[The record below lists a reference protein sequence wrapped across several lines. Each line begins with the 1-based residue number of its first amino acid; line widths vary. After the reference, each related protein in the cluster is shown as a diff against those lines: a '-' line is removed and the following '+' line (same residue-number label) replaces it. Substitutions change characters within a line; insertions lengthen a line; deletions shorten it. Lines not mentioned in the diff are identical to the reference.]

1 MDSALIP
8 AWGAIVA
15 LTLSIVL
22 IIKKV
27 QPVYALIF
35 GAFFGGI
42 ISCFDLELVVK
53 EMTAGAKDIVPAIIR
68 ILMAGILAGTL
79 VGTKSAEKIARS
91 ITQAFGNTKAVYAII
106 FASFVLT
113 FSGVFIDVAVLTVAP
128 IALAVAGKSGASK
141 MAILVALVGGGKA
154 GNVISPNPNT
164 IASASNFNAQL
175 SSVMYANILASLI
188 GIIATIIVVWYV
200 VRKTKNNPVL
210 LEELAESDDSQ
221 LPSLWASIS
230 GPIVAIGLLI
240 LRPILDISI
249 DPLIALPVGGLACAI
264 CTGKIKNFL
273 ADSTFGLSKMTPVAV
288 LLLGTGCLGG
298 IIKAST
304 LKNALLDF
312 MAQLGLSDIF
322 IAPFSGAL
330 MSAASA
336 STTAGAA
343 IASATFSE
351 AVLAGGISAIWGAAM
366 TNAGAVALDQMPHGS
381 FFHVSGGAVN
391 MSFNERLKIVHYET
405 IIGMAIGM
413 ASMLT
418 CILFS

>member
-42 ISCFDLELVVK
+42 ISCFDIELVVK
-53 EMTAGAKDIVPAIIR
+53 EMTTGAKDIVPAIIR

-91 ITQAFGNTKAVYAII
+91 ITESFGSAKAVYAII
-106 FASFVLT
+106 LASFVLT
-113 FSGVFIDVAVLTVAP
+113 FSGVFVDVAVLTVAP

-141 MAILVALVGGGKA
+141 PAILVALVGGGKA

-164 IASASNFNAQL
+164 ISAATNFNAQL
-175 SSVMYANILASLI
+175 SSVMYANILASII
-188 GIIATIIVVWYV
+188 GIIATILVVWYV
-200 VRKTKNNPVL
+200 VKKTKHSPVS
-210 LEELAESDDSQ
+210 LEEISESNEAE

-230 GPIVAIGLLI
+230 GPIVVIGLLV

-249 DPLIALPVGGLACAI
+249 DPLIALPVGGFACALF
-264 CTGKIKNFL
+264 TGKIKNFL
-273 ADSTFGLSKMTPVAV
+273 KDSTFGLSKMTPVAV

-312 MAQLGLSDIF
+312 MSHLGLSDIF

-351 AVLAGGISAIWGAAM
+351 AVLAAGISAVWGAAM

-381 FFHVSGGAVN
+381 FFHVSGGSVN

-405 IIGMAIGM
+405 IIGIAIAL
-413 ASMLT
+413 ASMFS
-418 CILFS
+418 CIAFS

>member
-8 AWGAIVA
+8 AWGAILA
-15 LTLSIVL
+15 LTVSIIL

-35 GAFFGGI
+35 GALFGGL
-42 ISCFDLELVVK
+42 ISTFNLELVIK
-53 EMTAGAKDIVPAIIR
+53 EMSTGAKDIVPAIIR

-91 ITQAFGNTKAVYAII
+91 ITQSFGSSKAVYAII
-106 FASFVLT
+106 LATFVLT

-141 MAILVALVGGGKA
+141 MAILVALVGGGKC

-164 IASASNFNAQL
+164 ISAAANFNAQL
-175 SSVMYANILASLI
+175 SSVMYANIGAAIIGLI
-188 GIIATIIVVWYV
+188 VTILVVWYV
-200 VRKTKNNPVL
+200 VKKTKNKPVSA
-210 LEELAESDDSQ
+210 EEISDSDASE
-221 LPSLWASIS
+221 LPSLWASVS
-230 GPIVAIGLLI
+230 GPVVAIGLLI

-249 DPLIALPVGGLACAI
+249 DPLIALPVGGFACALF
-264 CTGKIKNFL
+264 TGKIKNFM

-312 MAQLGLSDIF
+312 MAHLGLSDIF

-343 IASATFSE
+343 IASATFAE
-351 AVLAGGISAIWGAAM
+351 AVLAGGITAIWGAAM

-405 IIGMAIGM
+405 IIGIAIGI
-413 ASMLT
+413 ASTLS
-418 CILFS
+418 CLIFS

>member
-35 GAFFGGI
+35 GAFFGGV

-91 ITQAFGNTKAVYAII
+91 ITQAFGNAKAVYAII

-164 IASASNFNAQL
+164 IASATNFNAQL
-175 SSVMYANILASLI
+175 SSVMYANIFASII

-200 VRKTKNNPVL
+200 VRKTKNNPVS
-210 LEELAESDDSQ
+210 LEEMAESDDSQ

-249 DPLIALPVGGLACAI
+249 DPLIALPVGGFACAMF
-264 CTGKIKNFL
+264 TGKIKNFL
-273 ADSTFGLSKMTPVAV
+273 ADSTFGLSKMIPVAV

-312 MAQLGLSDIF
+312 MSQLGLSDIF

-351 AVLAGGISAIWGAAM
+351 AVLAGGISAVWGAAM

-405 IIGMAIGM
+405 IIGIAIGLG
-413 ASMLT
+413 SMFT

>member
-35 GAFFGGI
+35 GAFFGGFV
-42 ISCFDLELVVK
+42 SCFDLELVIK
-53 EMTAGAKDIVPAIIR
+53 EMSAGAKDIVPAIIR
-68 ILMAGILAGTL
+68 ILMAGVLAGTL

-91 ITQAFGNTKAVYAII
+91 ITQSFGSKKAVYAIVL
-106 FASFVLT
+106 ASFVLT

-128 IALAVAGKSGASK
+128 IALAIAGKSGASK
-141 MAILVALVGGGKA
+141 TAILVALVGGGKA

-164 IASASNFNAQL
+164 IAVASNFNAQL
-175 SSVMYANILASLI
+175 SSVMYANIGSAIIGLI
-188 GIIATIIVVWYV
+188 VTILVVWYV
-200 VRKTKNNPVL
+200 VKKTKNETISIDEL
-210 LEELAESDDSQ
+210 ETTSTEEL
-221 LPSLWASIS
+221 PPFWASVS
-230 GPIVAIGLLI
+230 GPIVAISLLV
-240 LRPILDISI
+240 LRPIIGISI
-249 DPLIALPVGGLACAI
+249 DPLIALPIGGFACALF
-264 CTGKIKNFL
+264 TGKIKNFL

-312 MAQLGLSDIF
+312 MAHLGLSDIF

-330 MSAASA
+330 MSGASA

-343 IASATFSE
+343 IASATFAE
-351 AVLAGGISAIWGAAM
+351 AVLAGGISAVWGAAM

-391 MSFNERLKIVHYET
+391 MNFNERLKIVHYET
-405 IIGMAIGM
+405 IIGLAIAIVST
-413 ASMLT
+413 AS
-418 CILFS
+418 CAIFS

>member
-8 AWGAIVA
+8 AWGAILA
-15 LTLSIVL
+15 LTVSIIL

-35 GAFFGGI
+35 GALFGGL
-42 ISCFDLELVVK
+42 ISTFNLELVIK
-53 EMTAGAKDIVPAIIR
+53 EMSTGAKDIVPAIIR

-91 ITQAFGNTKAVYAII
+91 ITQSFGSSKAVYAII
-106 FASFVLT
+106 LATFVLT

-141 MAILVALVGGGKA
+141 MAILVALVGGGKC

-164 IASASNFNAQL
+164 ISAAANFNAQL
-175 SSVMYANILASLI
+175 SSVMYANIGASIIGLI
-188 GIIATIIVVWYV
+188 VTILVVWYV
-200 VRKTKNNPVL
+200 VKKTKNNPVSA
-210 LEELAESDDSQ
+210 EEISDSDASE
-221 LPSLWASIS
+221 LPSLWASVS
-230 GPIVAIGLLI
+230 GPVVAIGLLV

-249 DPLIALPVGGLACAI
+249 DPLIALPVGGFACALF
-264 CTGKIKNFL
+264 TGKIKNFM

-312 MAQLGLSDIF
+312 MAHLGLSDIF

-343 IASATFSE
+343 IASATFAE
-351 AVLAGGISAIWGAAM
+351 AVLAGGITAIWGAAM

-405 IIGMAIGM
+405 IIGVAIGI
-413 ASMLT
+413 ASTLS
-418 CILFS
+418 CLIFS